1 VVVRSSNPEGR
12 ELQQALT
19 AGGPAVE
26 DMLLAEIAGLNRSPD
41 VLAGTVGAVVG
52 STLEPSD
59 FALSQLGGV
68 ILAPGLGAQGA
79 SPADVAAR
87 FAGCRPGTVLPSS
100 SRGLL
105 NRGPDAG
112 ALRDSARTL
121 NRELAAAM
129 G

>member
-1 VVVRSSNPEGR
+1 V
-12 ELQQALT
+12 T
-19 AGGPAVE
+19 AGGTAVE
-26 DMLLAEIAGLNRSPD
+26 DMLLAEIAELNGSPG
-41 VLAGTVGAVVG
+41 VPSGTVGAVVG
-52 STLEPSD
+52 ATLEPSA

-79 SPADVAAR
+79 GPADVAAR

-105 NRGPDAG
+105 KEGPDPA
-112 ALRDSARTL
+112 ALRDSARSL